1 MVGLDGQARLRIVF
15 AEIHGSSN
23 EVSSA
28 LDMIGKA
35 LGAEPAPALPRP
47 PGPPQ
52 IEAPAAKAI
61 APAVKRGR
69 PAKPASA
76 KAAAQQPKPPAKQP
90 ATPSAPKIQSPLT
103 SLIVRELRSGPKAPE
118 FLSACADDECPQQAE
133 HLGKA
138 LASLRRN
145 GHIRDIEG
153 GFVELVR
160 R

>member
-35 LGAEPAPALPRP
+35 LGVEPAPALPRP
-47 PGPPQ
+47 PEPPQ
-52 IEAPAAKAI
+52 IEAPAPKAV

-69 PAKPASA
+69 PAKPA
-76 KAAAQQPKPPAKQP
+76 KPAAQQPKPPAKQP

-118 FLSACADDECPQQAE
+118 FLSACADDECPEQAE

-145 GHIRDIEG
+145 GHIRDIDG
-153 GFVELVR
+153 GLVELVR
-160 R
+160 RQP